1 MKFVAKYITTLHMK
15 ILDHREIKQKIK
27 RLAIQMLEHNYD
39 EQEIVLAGINNN
51 GTAFAEILKKEL
63 EVITEIPVRLTRI
76 RLNPAAPVEHEVSLE
91 LEREELINRS
101 VIIVDDVANTGR
113 TIFYAFKPILN
124 ILPKKVEVAV
134 LVDRE
139 HKSFPI
145 KVDYLGL
152 SLATTL
158 KENIDVDI
166 SNPEDFSVFLR

>member
-27 RLAIQMLEHNYD
+27 RLAIQILEHNYD

-51 GTAFAEILKKEL
+51 GTAFAKILKKEL
-63 EVITEIPVRLTRI
+63 EDITEIPVRLTRI
-76 RLNPAAPVEHEVSLE
+76 RLNPAAPIEQDVSLE
-91 LEREELINRS
+91 LEKEELVGRS

-158 KENIDVDI
+158 KENIEVDI
-166 SNPEDFSVFLR
+166 SDYDNFAVFLR